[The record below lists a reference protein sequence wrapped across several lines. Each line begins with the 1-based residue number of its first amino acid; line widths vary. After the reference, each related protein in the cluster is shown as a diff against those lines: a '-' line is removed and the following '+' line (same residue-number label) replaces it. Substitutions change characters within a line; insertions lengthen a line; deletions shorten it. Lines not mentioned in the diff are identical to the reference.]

1 VATQRDIRKRIQSV
15 SNTKKITRTMEMV
28 ATAKMKKMS
37 DKLHM
42 SQPYAEKLNKIIL
55 HLRESGL
62 EGVMDPL
69 IQERPDPHRVMVLT
83 ITGDRGLCGGFNIN
97 VIENTMSFK
106 ERLTIEEGREVLL
119 YVIGKKAINYFRFI
133 GEPMYNSLPNFEDKL
148 TFEDAA
154 VLGDE
159 LIELFV
165 SGELDEVYVS
175 YTQVITTASQKPAI
189 TRLLPIAP
197 ETREVDQVSPEFY
210 VQYIF
215 EPNPFKIFSSLLP
228 LYIKVRLYLYQLE
241 SSYSEQFA
249 RRVAMKNATD
259 AATEMIKELTVSYNR
274 ARQDKITRE
283 IAEIVGGAAALE

>member
-37 DKLHM
+37 DRLQM
-42 SQPYAEKLNKIIL
+42 SQPYSEKLNKIIL

-62 EGVMDPL
+62 ENIIDPL
-69 IQERPDPHRVMVLT
+69 IQERPDPRRILVLM
-83 ITGDRGLCGGFNIN
+83 ITGNRGLCGGFNIN

-106 ERLTIEEGREVLL
+106 ERLAIEEGREVLL
-119 YVIGKKAINYFRFI
+119 YVIGKKAINHFRFI
-133 GEPMYNSLPNFEDKL
+133 NEPMYKSLPNFEDKL
-148 TFEDAA
+148 TFDDAA
-154 VLGDE
+154 LLGNE

-165 SGELDEVYVS
+165 SGEIDEVYVS
-175 YTQVITTASQKPAI
+175 YTQAVTTASQKPAI
-189 TRLLPIAP
+189 TRLLPIVP
-197 ETREVDQVSPEFY
+197 DRRDVDEAMPEFY

-228 LYIKVRLYLYQLE
+228 LYIKVKLYLYQLE
-241 SSYSEQFA
+241 SGYSEQFA

-259 AATEMIKELTVSYNR
+259 AATEMIRELTISYNR
-274 ARQDKITRE
+274 ARQDKITKE
-283 IAEIVGGAAALE
+283 IAEIVGGSAALE

>member
-1 VATQRDIRKRIQSV
+1 MATQRDIRKRIQSV

-28 ATAKMKKMS
+28 ATAKMKKMG
-37 DKLHM
+37 DKLRM

-62 EGVMDPL
+62 EDVMEPL
-69 IQERPDPHRVMVLT
+69 IQERPDPHRIMVLT

-106 ERLTIEEGREVLL
+106 ERLAIEEGREVLL
-119 YVIGKKAINYFRFI
+119 YVIGKKAINHFRFI
-133 GEPMYNSLPNFEDKL
+133 NEPMYKSLPNFEDKL
-148 TFEDAA
+148 TFDDAA

-175 YTQVITTASQKPAI
+175 YTKVITQASQKPAI
-189 TRLLPIAP
+189 TRLLPIVP
-197 ETREVDQVSPEFY
+197 ETSEVDQVSPEFY

-259 AATEMIKELTVSYNR
+259 AATEMIRELTISYNR

>member
-1 VATQRDIRKRIQSV
+1 MATQRDIRKRIQSV

-37 DKLHM
+37 DRLQM
-42 SQPYAEKLNKIIL
+42 SQPYSEKLNKIIL

-62 EGVMDPL
+62 ENIIDPL
-69 IQERPDPHRVMVLT
+69 IQERPDPRRILVLM
-83 ITGDRGLCGGFNIN
+83 ITGNRGLCGGFNIN

-106 ERLTIEEGREVLL
+106 ERLAIEEGREVLL
-119 YVIGKKAINYFRFI
+119 YVIGKKAINHFRFI
-133 GEPMYNSLPNFEDKL
+133 NEPMYKSLPNFEDKL
-148 TFEDAA
+148 TFDDAA
-154 VLGDE
+154 LLGNE

-165 SGELDEVYVS
+165 SGEIDEVYVS
-175 YTQVITTASQKPAI
+175 YTQAITTASQKPAI
-189 TRLLPIAP
+189 TRLLPIVP
-197 ETREVDQVSPEFY
+197 DRRDVDEAMPEFY

-228 LYIKVRLYLYQLE
+228 LYIKVKLYLYQLE
-241 SSYSEQFA
+241 SGYSEQFA

-259 AATEMIKELTVSYNR
+259 AATEMIRELTISYNR
-274 ARQDKITRE
+274 ARQDKITKE

>member
-37 DKLHM
+37 DRLQM
-42 SQPYAEKLNKIIL
+42 SQPYSEKLNKIIL

-62 EGVMDPL
+62 ENIIDPL
-69 IQERPDPHRVMVLT
+69 IQERPDPRRILVLM
-83 ITGDRGLCGGFNIN
+83 ITGNRGLCGGFNIN

-106 ERLTIEEGREVLL
+106 ERLAIEEGREVLL
-119 YVIGKKAINYFRFI
+119 YVIGKKAINHFRFI
-133 GEPMYNSLPNFEDKL
+133 NEPMYKSLPNFEDKL
-148 TFEDAA
+148 TFDDAA
-154 VLGDE
+154 LLGNE

-165 SGELDEVYVS
+165 SGEIDEVYVS
-175 YTQVITTASQKPAI
+175 YTQAITTASQKPAI
-189 TRLLPIAP
+189 TRLLPIVP
-197 ETREVDQVSPEFY
+197 DRRDVDEAMPEFY

-228 LYIKVRLYLYQLE
+228 LYIKVKLYLYQLE
-241 SSYSEQFA
+241 SGYSEQFA

-259 AATEMIKELTVSYNR
+259 AATEMIRELTISYNR
-274 ARQDKITRE
+274 ARQDKITKE